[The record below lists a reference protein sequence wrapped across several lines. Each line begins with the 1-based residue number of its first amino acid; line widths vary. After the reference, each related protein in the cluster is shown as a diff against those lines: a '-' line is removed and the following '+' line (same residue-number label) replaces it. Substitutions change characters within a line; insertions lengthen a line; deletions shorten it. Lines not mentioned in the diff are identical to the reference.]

1 MPRRVSSWEERAR
14 TKCVTSDAFPR
25 VRTSAMPKEAL
36 LEDLVKR
43 VPGAAAAGGG
53 VQDGAAGGGGGGEEP
68 VWTSTYGS
76 TIGNGEGQF

>member
-1 MPRRVSSWEERAR
+1 
-14 TKCVTSDAFPR
+14 
-25 VRTSAMPKEAL
+25 MPKEAL

-43 VPGAAAAGGG
+43 VAGAAAAAAGG
-53 VQDGAAGGGGGGEEP
+53 VQDGAGGGGGGEEP